1 MAIMAVELQTT
12 NGGRTINLG
21 DALSISE
28 PLRLHTSGPSSIK
41 STRSTRYLQR
51 WLLGLLRN
59 GLKFVVCNFTTK
71 DFNSN
76 EVRSQSCGQLG
87 GNKGDVHT
95 SFKMERCKIG
105 RHNSCVS

>member
-59 GLKFVVCNFTTK
+59 GLK